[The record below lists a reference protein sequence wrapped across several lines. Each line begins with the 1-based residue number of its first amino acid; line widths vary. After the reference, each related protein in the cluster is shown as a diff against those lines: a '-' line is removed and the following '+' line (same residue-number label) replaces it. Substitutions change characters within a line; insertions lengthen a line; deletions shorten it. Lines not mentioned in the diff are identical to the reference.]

1 VLAGGPGPE
10 HHVNDRKTPRPMTVQ
25 VLRRPTATPPD
36 TPTSGPAPRP
46 APRPTGAAVPRP
58 SPSRLVSP
66 TPRAGVAPA
75 PRPAVAPAPRT
86 SELPAPRPGPRSA
99 EAPRFSSRPPPRR
112 GPPTQEEVEALAR
125 RERVPAR
132 IARGELEGKMKCRIW
147 RKLHAEEAQNFAR
160 VYELMEKH
168 PGLSLAD
175 GFGMLQSGLSFEEFQ
190 ARRARAQRKQQVKQ
204 ARQRFDNT
212 PVAEFLA
219 GLREAQTPLCVVL
232 GERTLLDTLADEA
245 PTAFTLGANGHL
257 EKLQVVA
264 LARAETW
271 EPLLPKLQRDPRLAQ
286 KPAPVARQPVRRPFS
301 DPHLFEPHV
310 GTQLQLGLRNGLS
323 LRDTLLAVGGFDL
336 LLGAPGREILVP
348 LHALLSWQ
356 VADAD
361 PE

>member
-1 VLAGGPGPE
+1 
-10 HHVNDRKTPRPMTVQ
+10 
-25 VLRRPTATPPD
+25 
-36 TPTSGPAPRP
+36 
-46 APRPTGAAVPRP
+46 
-58 SPSRLVSP
+58 
-66 TPRAGVAPA
+66 
-75 PRPAVAPAPRT
+75 
-86 SELPAPRPGPRSA
+86 
-99 EAPRFSSRPPPRR
+99 
-112 GPPTQEEVEALAR
+112 
-125 RERVPAR
+125 
-132 IARGELEGKMKCRIW
+132 MKCRIW

-245 PTAFTLGANGHL
+245 PTAFTLGANGRL